1 MVFCTHGIL
10 PIMAYWN
17 ATFDPWVF
25 EVEFFPGSAD
35 RYDLFE
41 PPSFLLAFLLFL
53 LAFFVLAFSS
63 ASTLRFKPSI

>member
-1 MVFCTHGIL
+1 
-10 PIMAYWN
+10 MAV
-17 ATFDPWVF
+17 DPWVF